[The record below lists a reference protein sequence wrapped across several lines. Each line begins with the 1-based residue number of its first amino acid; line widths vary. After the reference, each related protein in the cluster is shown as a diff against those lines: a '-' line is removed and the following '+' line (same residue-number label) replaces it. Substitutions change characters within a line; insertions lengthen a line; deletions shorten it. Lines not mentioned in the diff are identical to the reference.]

1 MPLHFTCPNG
11 HSISCHEKL
20 SGRPAKCPQCGVKFM
35 VPPAGQEQADPIS
48 KDSTL
53 RNAGGSGKSGGVATE
68 KKKAH
73 KEEQV
78 VFLCPNGH
86 KLNGP
91 KRMQGKAGQCPECGA
106 RFRIPSYEEEEEGAP
121 GEEEEILTGEV
132 VGDDVVFDANELEEI
147 ETIERSPFEEFI
159 KTGSGSSPSGSG
171 LSNGLADAVDDAEL
185 VTDFVP
191 ALSELPEGAHALA
204 GIFGLLWRQ
213 RQQGGTIEMQ
223 LKEGELL
230 TPDFFSPD
238 LSLASHGVF
247 AVKGKD
253 GTFTITS
260 VPWEAVIRVS
270 LRKTAEL
277 PPGLF
282 EE

>member
-20 SGRPAKCPQCGVKFM
+20 SGRPAKCPQCSVKFM
-35 VPPAGQEQADPIS
+35 VPPPGQEQADPLS
-48 KDSTL
+48 KDSAL
-53 RNAGGSGKSGGVATE
+53 RTAGGSGKNGGVATE
-68 KKKAH
+68 KKKAA
-73 KEEQV
+73 KEEQI

-106 RFRIPSYEEEEEGAP
+106 RFRIPSYEDEEEPAP

-132 VGDDVVFDANELEEI
+132 VGDDVVFNANELEEI
-147 ETIERSPFEEFI
+147 ETIERSPFDFI
-159 KTGSGSSPSGSG
+159 TAGASSGSG
-171 LSNGLADAVDDAEL
+171 IGNGAADTVDDAEM
-185 VTDFVP
+185 VTEFVP
-191 ALSELPEGAHALA
+191 AIPELPAGAHALA

-213 RQQGGTIEMQ
+213 REHGGAVEMQ

-230 TPDFFSPD
+230 TPDFYSPE
-238 LSLASHGVF
+238 LSLATHGVF

-253 GTFTITS
+253 GTYTITS
-260 VPWEAVIRVS
+260 VPWDAVIRVS

-277 PPGLF
+277 PESLF

>member
-20 SGRPAKCPQCGVKFM
+20 SGRPAKCPQCSTKFM
-35 VPPAGQEQADPIS
+35 VPPPGQEQADPIS
-48 KDSTL
+48 QDSSL
-53 RNAGGSGKSGGVATE
+53 RAGGSGKNGGVATE
-68 KKKAH
+68 KKKAP
-73 KEEQV
+73 KEEQI

-91 KRMQGKAGQCPECGA
+91 ARMQGQAGQCPECGA
-106 RFRIPSYEEEEEGAP
+106 RFRIPSYDEEDDDAT
-121 GEEEEILTGEV
+121 GEEEEILTGAAV
-132 VGDDVVFDANELEEI
+132 ADDVVFNAQELEEI
-147 ETIERSPFEEFI
+147 ETIERSPFEQFV
-159 KTGSGSSPSGSG
+159 SDGSSPSGG
-171 LSNGLADAVDDAEL
+171 GISNGSAEVVDEAEL

-191 ALSELPEGAHALA
+191 ELPAGSHALS
-204 GIFGLLWRQ
+204 GIFAVLWQQ
-213 RQQGGTIEMQ
+213 RAQGGVIEMQ

-230 TPDFFSPD
+230 TPDYYAPN
-238 LSLASHGVF
+238 LSLATHGVF

-260 VPWEAVIRVS
+260 VPWDAVIRVS

-277 PPGLF
+277 PDGQF